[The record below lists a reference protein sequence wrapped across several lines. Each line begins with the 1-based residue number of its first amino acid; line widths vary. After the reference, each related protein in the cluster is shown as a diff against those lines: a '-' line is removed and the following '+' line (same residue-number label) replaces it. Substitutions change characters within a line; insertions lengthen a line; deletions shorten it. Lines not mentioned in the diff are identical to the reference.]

1 MMTTSSSRTTP
12 NGGSRLS
19 NAPNGPSTERA
30 ESRPPCDSTEDLRE
44 LVLARRERER
54 AIAEVDSDAEEIA
67 FLDDEEPTVVTV
79 NLNAPSPESKS
90 EGPKFP
96 LWAKLLLAILSLL
109 TPIAPAIADAL
120 AHALAKK

>member
-1 MMTTSSSRTTP
+1 MTTSSSKHRP

-67 FLDDEEPTVVTV
+67 FLDDEEPTAVTV
-79 NLNAPSPESKS
+79 VQVHAPAPESKS

-109 TPIAPAIADAL
+109 TPVAPAIADAI

>member
-1 MMTTSSSRTTP
+1 MTTSSSRTTP

-19 NAPNGPSTERA
+19 NAPNAPSTERA

-54 AIAEVDSDAEEIA
+54 AIAEVDSDDAEIGFFDE
-67 FLDDEEPTVVTV
+67 EEPTVVTV
-79 NLNAPSPESKS
+79 NVNAPLPESKGES
-90 EGPKFP
+90 PKFP

-109 TPIAPAIADAL
+109 TPVAPALADAL
-120 AHALAKK
+120 IQALSKK